1 MFCRVHFVF
10 SFQVFFSS
18 PDTFRLQ
25 RWGPRGHIL
34 KSLASKIQVLENCP
48 VLGSRT
54 AVFLESLK
62 FCRSFFVEKLA
73 FLEIFWFWFFEN
85 TWKKFFKDI
94 IIIIFFLENTSACVL
109 ALERVCP
116 QKGCLWPRIFF
127 CVLGLE
133 PCALNSTS
141 VSGSFKPNVERLSP
155 LSHISF
161 YINFIQSTPGNTTDG
176 AWCVAC
182 RCRLSSRIVK
192 QFECANTL
200 NYNLFRI

>member
-10 SFQVFFSS
+10 SFQLFFSTT
-18 PDTFRLQ
+18 DTFRLQ
-25 RWGPRGHIL
+25 RWSPRGHIL
-34 KSLASKIQVLENCP
+34 KSLVSKLQVLENCP

-62 FCRSFFVEKLA
+62 FCRSFFVEKLVFFGE
-73 FLEIFWFWFFEN
+73 FLILFFWEHLKKIFLKTLFFYL
-85 TWKKFFKDI
+85 
-94 IIIIFFLENTSACVL
+94 LENTCACVL

-141 VSGSFKPNVERLSP
+141 VPCPFKPNVERLSP

-161 YINFIQSTPGNTTDG
+161 YINFIQSTAGNTTDG
-176 AWCVAC
+176 AWCVAW
-182 RCRLSSRIVK
+182 RCRLSSQIVE